1 MLIIDWN
8 KNNLFNFLFFN
19 SGEKFSSV
27 SFKLNYENVNL
38 KIIQFSVFLNIYEYI
53 FRLFYIIY

>member
-8 KNNLFNFLFFN
+8 KKNLFNFLFFN
-19 SGEKFSSV
+19 SGEKLSSV
-27 SFKLNYENVNL
+27 NFKLNYENVNL